1 LKAKGNKGTSTVFGS
16 IYFIILVSTLASI
29 LFITLYDYN
38 SSSQTSIKTEE
49 ERMQEKIVLC
59 DLDTTNISGTEYITE
74 VSVNNTG
81 SLTCR
86 IRAVYIDEE
95 FLCDPSDKAIN
106 PDDTYINP
114 GQLASILLPPGVEYE
129 KTAKIAVATERGIK
143 SVEYEYILKHG
154 GRPPTS
160 GEQPKLAY
168 GPLEL
173 NFDRFYYT
181 ECETNGTYDPL
192 AWKPGWNITADTDE
206 IVWNITVTNVD
217 HRNITINKYSSLTL
231 VPSEG
236 PAERKPWYLEPPQGS
251 TTQFLESGKNY
262 TIIYIWS
269 TPDKGTP
276 HRMYNAP
283 YSLIKVF
290 LTFFGVFHEPDGSN
304 KTYGQTIPFE
314 AVISEKVPGRDIVMS
329 ASPPVILANSTE
341 TSLITATITD
351 RYGNPAVN
359 KTVSFSTDLGT
370 LSSLQALSDSTGTAS
385 VTLFPSTSWG
395 LATVSVIW
403 GGLSRVIT
411 VPINGAPTA
420 LFTEST
426 ETALIGEVINFNAS
440 DSFDPEGNIV
450 IYSWDFGDGKKAL
463 GLLSSHA
470 YASEGLYTVTLTV
483 TDNYGATASATA
495 TKTILPNGGGG

>member
-1 LKAKGNKGTSTVFGS
+1 MKPGNKGTSTVFGS

-38 SSSQTSIKTEE
+38 YTSQTSIKTEE

-59 DLDTTNISGTEYITE
+59 DLDTTNISGTEYIT
-74 VSVNNTG
+74 VISINNTG
-81 SLTCR
+81 SITCR

-95 FLCDPSDKAIN
+95 FLCDPSNKAIN

-114 GQLASILLPPGVEYE
+114 GQLARIFLPPGVEYE
-129 KTAKIAVATERGIK
+129 ETSKMAIATERGIK

-173 NFDRFYYT
+173 HFDSFYYT
-181 ECETNGTYDPL
+181 TWRNDTYNPL
-192 AWKPGWNITADTDE
+192 NWMPGWNITADAKE

-217 HRNITINKYSSLTL
+217 YRNITINKYSCLTL
-231 VPSEG
+231 VPSQG
-236 PAERKPWYLEPPQGS
+236 SSSRLPWYIEPPQGS
-251 TTQFLESGKNY
+251 SSQFLESGKNSS
-262 TIIYIWS
+262 IIYIWS
-269 TPDKGTP
+269 TPDKGDPNKIYQTP
-276 HRMYNAP
+276 F
-283 YSLIKVF
+283 SLNKVF

-314 AVISEKVPGRDIVMS
+314 AVITEKVPGRDIVIS
-329 ASPPVILANSTE
+329 AYPPVILANSTE
-341 TSLITATITD
+341 TSLIIATLTD

-370 LSSLQALSDSTGTAS
+370 LSSPQALTDSTGTAN

-395 LATVSVIW
+395 LANVSAVWID
-403 GGLSRVIT
+403 LSRVLI
-411 VPINGAPTA
+411 VPMNGAPTA

-426 ETALIGEVINFNAS
+426 ETALIGETISFNAS

-450 IYSWDFGDGKKAL
+450 RYFWDFGDGENAT
-463 GLLSSHA
+463 GVLSSHA
-470 YASEGLYTVTLTV
+470 YANDGLYIVTLTV